1 MNARDVI
8 ADCLKQ
14 LRRPGARTTDA
25 GDAAF
30 VTAALAAAGYVVVPR
45 KLTEEMVVSILHDTG
60 VERAPAAWF
69 WRSALAAA
77 EAEAKEGG

>member
-1 MNARDVI
+1 MTDAITVI

-45 KLTEEMVVSILHDTG
+45 KINRTMIIAGTLADASGANI
-60 VERAPAAWF
+60 W
-69 WRSALAAA
+69 SAMIVA
-77 EAEAKEGG
+77 AEAKEASDGQ